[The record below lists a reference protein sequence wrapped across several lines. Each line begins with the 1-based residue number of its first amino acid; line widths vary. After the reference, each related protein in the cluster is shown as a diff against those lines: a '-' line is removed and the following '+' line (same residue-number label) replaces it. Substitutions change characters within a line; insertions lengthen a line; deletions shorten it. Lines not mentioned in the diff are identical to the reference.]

1 MLNGGSLHQCPNVLV
16 DRLFLGVV
24 RLGKAAQK
32 HCRSGDVLICLSELW
47 GIIPP
52 VHGVALDL
60 TGVTLGVARLF
71 LRMERSV
78 GRRAHWRSRWLVQP
92 LLS

>member
-1 MLNGGSLHQCPNVLV
+1 M

-32 HCRSGDVLICLSELW
+32 HCRSSDVLIGPRKLW
-47 GIIPP
+47 GIVPP
-52 VHGVALDL
+52 VHGVALDP
-60 TGVTLGVARLF
+60 TGGTPGAARRF
-71 LRMERSV
+71 MCTGRSV
-78 GRRAHWRSRWLVQP
+78 VRRARWLSRRLVQP